1 MSNNAYKSAKLEN
14 DSYTTYPNI
23 PVTTITNGKQLNYIQ
38 PAEISPARKAHVE
51 ELKGSNTITALVEKT
66 TSVSVNV
73 TGHCVNY
80 SLIFKLTASVPEDV
94 DFETLSLEKFNSL
107 GSEGLCTFINDELN
121 TNGDL
126 EDDAEGAEVVGKF
139 IPINYTDKVTF
150 TVVVN
155 EKTSTITI

>member
-14 DSYTTYPNI
+14 DSYTVYPNI
-23 PVTTITNGKQLNYIQ
+23 PVTTITNGKQFNYIQ
-38 PAEISPARKAHVE
+38 PAEISPARKAHIE
-51 ELKGSNTITALVEKT
+51 ELKRTSLVEKT
-66 TSVSVNV
+66 TSISVNV

-94 DFETLSLEKFNSL
+94 DFKTLSLEKFNSL
-107 GSEGLCTFINDELN
+107 GSERLCTFINELN
-121 TNGDL
+121 TNGDFA
-126 EDDAEGAEVVGKF
+126 DYAEGAEVVGKF